1 MATTVIPQTV
11 AAGSGVPAL
20 PADEEG
26 AVQEPQAHAHD
37 QTGPTAGPAL
47 PRSGGKARRRLGRLS
62 RSHGWKRWL
71 SPLVLLALWQLASST
86 GLVSAQKVPSPAT
99 VWSTAMHLI
108 TTDTAAYGTLQAGMA
123 ASLERMAIG
132 FSLGASVAVVVA
144 LVAGL
149 SRIGEHALD
158 PPMQML
164 RTLPLFGLVPVFIV
178 WFGIGQLPKVLLI
191 ALAAS
196 IPLYLNVY
204 AGIRSVDARLGEL
217 GHVLGLGRFEFVRHV
232 VLPGALPQTLVGL
245 RQSLGAAW
253 LALVVAE
260 QLNVSNGLG
269 FMISQATQFLQNDVI
284 FVVLLVYTM
293 LGLLTDALVRLLE
306 RRPWHGDAG
315 CWADLGA
322 GTAPPAGSRQQ
333 RGRAGGPGSR
343 RVPRV
348 RRPHGASVS

>member
-1 MATTVIPQTV
+1 MTTSVTAP
-11 AAGSGVPAL
+11 GVPSPPQGPVQPDGDRDAPVRSVDASSASVEAQSSQRRARGPRADRPRADRPGA
-20 PADEEG
+20 PAW
-26 AVQEPQAHAHD
+26 
-37 QTGPTAGPAL
+37 
-47 PRSGGKARRRLGRLS
+47 RRWSWRRL
-62 RSHGWKRWL
+62 GWKRWV
-71 SPLVLLALWQLASST
+71 SPLALLALWQLASST

-99 VWSTAMHLI
+99 VWTTAVHLV
-108 TTDTAAYGTLQAGMA
+108 TTDTAAYGTLQGAMA

-132 FSLGASVAVVVA
+132 FSLGATAAVLVA

-149 SRIGEHALD
+149 SRLGEHALD

-191 ALAAS
+191 ALAAAV
-196 IPLYLNVY
+196 PLYLNVY
-204 AGIRSVDARLGEL
+204 AGIRGVDARLGEL
-217 GHVLGLGRFEFVRHV
+217 AHVLGLRRLQFVRHV

-269 FMISQATQFLQNDVI
+269 FMISQATQFLQDNVI
-284 FVVLLVYTM
+284 FVVLLVYTV

-306 RRPWHGDAG
+306 RRALSWRRGL
-315 CWADLGA
+315 LG
-322 GTAPPAGSRQQ
+322 
-333 RGRAGGPGSR
+333 
-343 RVPRV
+343 
-348 RRPHGASVS
+348 